1 MQPVVGGPQG
11 QQGGQQQQQMNK
23 AVEENNVRNQYS
35 IPGILHFIQHEWA
48 RFEMER
54 SQWEV
59 EKAELQARIA
69 FLQGERKGQENLK
82 NDLVRRIK
90 MLEYALKQERAKYA
104 KLKYGGD
111 GGDIGPPPQDDDGI
125 ELPALEQ
132 SDNMIAVTNSNWRQG
147 RQLLR
152 QYLQEIGYTDTII
165 DVRSNRVRSLLG
177 LQSDQE
183 NETNQNLAN
192 GAETTRRVP
201 DNRRRW
207 EGVGNKP
214 VSGNL
219 AEEMLIN
226 TEESVMANF
235 DFLAREDDLED
246 EDEVMAEE
254 SDDGF
259 NPSQIVKKADLG
271 GLGVDTDTEDVLKEF
286 NFLTQPEADVVDKG
300 AEWSGGGEWGV
311 ARDGGVAAGGGGGGG
326 AAVAQAVEQSNLELG
341 ELEQLTINNDNDLNY
356 DQMTTPKEAFRK
368 TWSAKYTLRS
378 HFDGVRSL
386 GFHPSEPVLITA
398 SEDQTL
404 KMWNLQKTITTKKS
418 TNLDVE
424 PVYTFRGHTGPV
436 LCLCVSGA
444 GDFCFSGGVD
454 ATVRCWNIPPPT
466 IDPYDTYDASVMFNV
481 LDGHKDAV
489 WNLSYNSTR
498 QQLLS
503 CSADGTVKLWSPSNA
518 KTPLVATLGETE
530 EGVPTCCDW
539 VTGEAGHLVVSFS
552 TAACIIYDAETSAVV
567 MRLDTAQ
574 DPVSGQPVG
583 PINAVLAH
591 PTLPLTIT
599 GHEDRHIRFYD
610 NNTGAL
616 VHSMVAHLDS
626 VTSLAVDQHGL
637 YLISGS
643 HDCSI
648 RLWNLESKTCVQE
661 ITAHRKKFDES
672 IFDVA
677 FHPSR
682 PYIASAGADAL
693 AKVFI

>member
-1 MQPVVGGPQG
+1 
-11 QQGGQQQQQMNK
+11 
-23 AVEENNVRNQYS
+23 
-35 IPGILHFIQHEWA
+35 
-48 RFEMER
+48 
-54 SQWEV
+54 
-59 EKAELQARIA
+59 
-69 FLQGERKGQENLK
+69 
-82 NDLVRRIK
+82 
-90 MLEYALKQERAKYA
+90 
-104 KLKYGGD
+104 
-111 GGDIGPPPQDDDGI
+111 
-125 ELPALEQ
+125 
-132 SDNMIAVTNSNWRQG
+132 
-147 RQLLR
+147 
-152 QYLQEIGYTDTII
+152 
-165 DVRSNRVRSLLG
+165 
-177 LQSDQE
+177 
-183 NETNQNLAN
+183 
-192 GAETTRRVP
+192 
-201 DNRRRW
+201 
-207 EGVGNKP
+207 
-214 VSGNL
+214 
-219 AEEMLIN
+219 
-226 TEESVMANF
+226 
-235 DFLAREDDLED
+235 
-246 EDEVMAEE
+246 
-254 SDDGF
+254 
-259 NPSQIVKKADLG
+259 
-271 GLGVDTDTEDVLKEF
+271 
-286 NFLTQPEADVVDKG
+286 
-300 AEWSGGGEWGV
+300 
-311 ARDGGVAAGGGGGGG
+311 
-326 AAVAQAVEQSNLELG
+326 
-341 ELEQLTINNDNDLNY
+341 
-356 DQMTTPKEAFRK
+356 MTTPKEAFRK

-599 GHEDRHIRFYD
+599 GHEDRHIRFAQAEPFPYPC
-610 NNTGAL
+610 NFTPCAL
-616 VHSMVAHLDS
+616 GFMI
-626 VTSLAVDQHGL
+626 TIQGPL
-637 YLISGS
+637 Y
-643 HDCSI
+643 
-648 RLWNLESKTCVQE
+648 
-661 ITAHRKKFDES
+661 TAWWP
-672 IFDVA
+672 I
-677 FHPSR
+677 
-682 PYIASAGADAL
+682 
-693 AKVFI
+693 